1 MTREEIITT
10 INTIL
15 VDDIEIDQEK
25 INDNA
30 LLKKDLGIESLDF
43 IDIVALIESN
53 FGFKI
58 KPEEMKNIQT
68 LSQFYDYVESK
79 LQ

>member
-15 VDDIEIDQEK
+15 VDEIEIDQDK

-68 LSQFYDYVESK
+68 LSEFYDYVESK

>member
-79 LQ
+79 IQ